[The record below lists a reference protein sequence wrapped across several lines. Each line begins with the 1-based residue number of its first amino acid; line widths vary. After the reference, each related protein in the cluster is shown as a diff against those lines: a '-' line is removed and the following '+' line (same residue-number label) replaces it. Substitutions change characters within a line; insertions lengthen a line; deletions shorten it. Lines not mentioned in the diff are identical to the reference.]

1 MKNLRP
7 VILLSVLRKILA
19 IIVVGRTFDHL
30 RKVISISQA
39 AYSPGRSTTELVFT
53 FKILAEIAICA
64 QDFTLYLL
72 MLDMSRAF
80 DTIDR
85 GILLKDLSEI
95 LESDELHLVSL
106 LLKDVRLQVKYNGV
120 TGNIF
125 TSDIGSPQGDCA
137 GPIWFIFYL
146 HKAILAAKINL
157 ETSRNILLDIKHD
170 HTYVN
175 KDSFKS
181 DIEKDYSYSKNITS
195 KGNCGF
201 LIEQQYAD
209 DASWA
214 TIIKLSKNLW
224 KVMLH
229 QNWKGNILLTK
240 IRLRI
245 TVYKELEIN
254 HGKMQI
260 SWVFI
265 RK

>member
-1 MKNLRP
+1 
-7 VILLSVLRKILA
+7 
-19 IIVVGRTFDHL
+19 
-30 RKVISISQA
+30 
-39 AYSPGRSTTELVFT
+39 
-53 FKILAEIAICA
+53 
-64 QDFTLYLL
+64 
-72 MLDMSRAF
+72 MSRAF
-80 DTIDR
+80 DTIDQ
-85 GILLKDLSEI
+85 GILLKNLIEI

-106 LLKDVRLQVKYNGV
+106 LLKDVRLHVKYNGV

-125 TSDIGSPQGDCA
+125 TPDIGSLQGDCA
-137 GPIWFIFYL
+137 SPIWFIFYL
-146 HKAILAAKINL
+146 QKAIMAVKVNF
-157 ETSRNILLDIKHD
+157 ETSRNILLDTKHD

-181 DIEKDYSYSKNITS
+181 DIEKDHSYSKSITS

-214 TIIKLSKNLW
+214 TNIRLSKNLW

-229 QNWKGNILLTK
+229 QNWKGKIFLLPK

-245 TVYKELEIN
+245 TVYKELDIN